1 MLSMFAP
8 RAIIKT
14 KFLTLARFGSC
25 GTWFYQWHVLIRW
38 PCMAPVSNILW
49 CLTSTWS
56 FWIPVTGLKQIQSC
70 DNRNNLIQL
79 QPGKTVMKLVC
90 WGCFPLIYCDVL
102 PLLLH
107 LSSLHKKNRM
117 PLKKI
122 IYDHW
127 RTGVDLLKRVLL
139 QYHGWDGAFHILM
152 DVQEYFRTSSSK
164 CSWNPMLGYLF
175 AGVRKCPNWTS
186 PNYWEYKFQQIF
198 EGDVQNPQ
206 EGTFTDPVLFS
217 VLSLKNNLPM
227 GNSSGNWC

>member
-1 MLSMFAP
+1 MVLPVACANSMAMHGSGFKHSLMSY
-8 RAIIKT
+8 INMV
-14 KFLTLARFGSC
+14 FLNPSYWFETNSKLWQQKQPDTTA
-25 GTWFYQWHVLIRW
+25 TWQNRHETCLLRMFSFDL
-38 PCMAPVSNILW
+38 LW
-49 CLTSTWS
+49 CPALAPSS
-56 FWIPVTGLKQIQSC
+56 VILAQKKQDAI
-70 DNRNNLIQL
+70 
-79 QPGKTVMKLVC
+79 
-90 WGCFPLIYCDVL
+90 
-102 PLLLH
+102 
-107 LSSLHKKNRM
+107 KK
-117 PLKKI
+117 KKI

-139 QYHGWDGAFHILM
+139 QYHGWDGAFNILM